1 VDEERFTSLKE
12 LETRLGFQ
20 FDHIEWLDQA
30 LTHKSFIHQ
39 TNTSVKESNEVLEF
53 LGDAVLNLAVSHLLF
68 KTFPEA
74 HEGVLS
80 IRRAHLVKRS
90 SLAHLS
96 KEIRLED
103 HLLLG
108 KSELIDGGRKKS
120 SILANTYEALIGA
133 IYMDSG
139 FDRTLEVLQHHL
151 RPYLQAEIPSLLFND
166 YKSLLQEQAQQ
177 TQGGSPKYQVL
188 QEEGPDHDKRF
199 QASVSIGGEVKG
211 IGWGK
216 SKKEAEQEAAKNAL
230 EKFETRGTNFETSSN
245 VQNTNDPNK

>member
-1 VDEERFTSLKE
+1 MDEERFTSLKE

-20 FDHIEWLDQA
+20 VDHIEWLDQA
-30 LTHKSFIHQ
+30 FTHKSFIHQ

-74 HEGVLS
+74 HEGLLS

-90 SLAHLS
+90 SLAYLS

-216 SKKEAEQEAAKNAL
+216 SKRKPNRKL
-230 EKFETRGTNFETSSN
+230 LRKPSKSS
-245 VQNTNDPNK
+245 K